1 MTDYFNPPTTC
12 DSLDVVEQARREID
26 RRAWT
31 REDGHDDTA
40 HLIAARQYLGGYLR
54 ALEQFGLVSVTTLTS
69 CRRPWRTSWRRCRTR
84 TNNPRYP

>member
-12 DSLDVVEQARREID
+12 DSLDVIEQARREID

-40 HLIAARQYLGGYLR
+40 HLLAARQYLGGYLR
-54 ALEQFGLVSVTTLTS
+54 ALEQFGLVSVATFNQLS
-69 CRRPWRTSWRRCRTR
+69 AAVA
-84 TNNPRYP
+84 NELEKVQDEDE

>member
-12 DSLDVVEQARREID
+12 DSLDVIEQARREID

-40 HLIAARQYLGGYLR
+40 HLLAARQYLGGYLR
-54 ALEQFGLVSVTTLTS
+54 ALEQFGLVSVATFNQLS
-69 CRRPWRTSWRRCRTR
+69 AALA
-84 TNNPRYP
+84 NELEKVQDEDGQ